1 MKMMMTLFSY
11 RGSLAVGAAV
21 LLAGC
26 VNDQKPVNFV
36 QAVPRE
42 PPRIEATI
50 APGALPAFQQK
61 IRPIAGEKDGRAEA
75 DNGLPAIEAA
85 RKDALIASA
94 PDGFLNATQYF
105 AYEEGALYE
114 LHAAAGFLSTIQLQP
129 GEQLVNIAAGDTA
142 RWVIGDVASGDRTI
156 ILIKPTRP
164 DLATNLVISTDKRV
178 YLVEATSHDKTA
190 YNAVI
195 AWTYP
200 FEEVSRQIAAIET
213 ENEKRDETVVTGV
226 PVDQL
231 DFDYEIDGDKPGWRP
246 VRAFDD
252 GSKTYIEFPE
262 DLGTIE
268 APPLFLTDD
277 DGSGQLV
284 NYRVKQNYYVVDRL
298 FDRAELRLDGTV
310 VGINKNGSS
319 RWAASWFG
327 GASKAP
333 ANSQRGCTLC
343 RDPDDHGD
351 NDHDRGDHHSPDH
364 AGMN

>member
-1 MKMMMTLFSY
+1 MTTTMSTMSSY
-11 RGSLAVGAAV
+11 RGCLAAAAV
-21 LLAGC
+21 ALLAGC
-26 VNDQKPVNFV
+26 VHDQKPVNFV
-36 QAVPRE
+36 RAVPQE

-61 IRPIAGEKDGRAEA
+61 VRPIAGNKDGAAGVE
-75 DNGLPAIEAA
+75 NGLPAIEAA

-94 PDGFLNATQYF
+94 PDGFINATQYF

-114 LHAAAGFLSTIQLQP
+114 LHAASGFLSTIQLQP

-142 RWVIGDVASGDRTI
+142 RWAIGDVTSSDRTI
-156 ILIKPTRP
+156 ILVKPTRP
-164 DLATNLVISTDKRV
+164 DLTTNLVITTDQRV
-178 YLVEATSHDKTA
+178 YLVEATSHDDTA
-190 YNAVI
+190 YNAII

-200 FEEVSRQIAAIET
+200 FEDLSRQIAVIEA
-213 ENEKRDETVVTGV
+213 ENERRDETVVTGV

-231 DFDYEIDGDKPGWRP
+231 DFNYGIDGDKPGWRP
-246 VRAFDD
+246 IRAFND

-262 DLGTIE
+262 DLGTVE

-310 VGINKNGSS
+310 VGINKTGSS
-319 RWAASWFG
+319 RWASWFG
-327 GASKAP
+327 GSSKA
-333 ANSQRGCTLC
+333 SSRSTRGCTLC

-351 NDHDRGDHHSPDH
+351 NDRSGHDSPDH
-364 AGMN
+364 EGVK

>member
-1 MKMMMTLFSY
+1 MTMMMTRPSY
-11 RGSLAVGAAV
+11 RNGLAVAALA
-21 LLAGC
+21 LLAAC
-26 VNDQKPVNFV
+26 AHDQKPVNYV
-36 QAVPRE
+36 QAVPEE

-61 IRPIAGEKDGRAEA
+61 VRPLAGEKGETVKAA
-75 DNGLPAIEAA
+75 NGLPAIEAA
-85 RKDALIASA
+85 RQEALIASA
-94 PDGFLNATQYF
+94 PDGFVNATQYF

-114 LHAAAGFLSTIQLQP
+114 LHAASGFLSTIQLQP

-142 RWVIGDVASGDRTI
+142 RWTIGDVASGDRTI
-156 ILIKPTRP
+156 ILVKPTRP
-164 DLATNLVISTDKRV
+164 DLTTNLVITTDKRV
-178 YLVEATSHDKTA
+178 YLVEASSHDETA
-190 YNAVI
+190 YNAII

-200 FEEVSRQIAAIET
+200 FEEVSRQIAVIEA
-213 ENEKRDETVVTGV
+213 ENKKRDETVVTGV

-252 GSKTYIEFPE
+252 GSKTYIEFPQ

-310 VGINKNGSS
+310 VGVSRNGSS
-319 RWAASWFG
+319 SWASWFG
-327 GASKAP
+327 GGS
-333 ANSQRGCTLC
+333 NTSSQDRRGCTLC

-351 NDHDRGDHHSPDH
+351 NDHDRGDHDSPDH

>member
-1 MKMMMTLFSY
+1 MRITMMTLPSY
-11 RGSLAVGAAV
+11 RGGLAVAAV
-21 LLAGC
+21 ALLAGC
-26 VNDQKPVNFV
+26 VHDQKPVNFV
-36 QAVPRE
+36 RAVPQE

-61 IRPIAGEKDGRAEA
+61 ARPIAGEKGVVAKA
-75 DNGLPAIEAA
+75 ANGLPAIEAA

-94 PDGFLNATQYF
+94 PDGFINATQYF

-114 LHAAAGFLSTIQLQP
+114 LHAASGFLSTIQLQL

-142 RWVIGDVASGDRTI
+142 RWAIGDVTSSDRTI
-156 ILIKPTRP
+156 ILVKPTRP
-164 DLATNLVISTDKRV
+164 DLTTNLVITTDKRV
-178 YLVEATSHDKTA
+178 YLVEATSHDDTA
-190 YNAVI
+190 YNAII

-246 VRAFDD
+246 VRAFND

-277 DGSGQLV
+277 DGNGQLV

-310 VGINKNGSS
+310 VGINKDGSS
-319 RWAASWFG
+319 SWTSWFG
-327 GASKAP
+327 GQSPTSWDGSRPCK
-333 ANSQRGCTLC
+333 LC
-343 RDPDDHGD
+343 RDSDDNGSSD
-351 NDHDRGDHHSPDH
+351 SRGDHDSSDH
-364 AGMN
+364 EGGKT